1 MMYCS
6 MGHDFRSTDDANGA
20 GACNAPQVIALDI
33 DDHRQLRVFFG
44 ILVEFAD
51 QKPILIGRAGQTMK
65 RIASEARQDM
75 QAMFGGPVFL
85 EVFVKVRS
93 GWAADEQV
101 LASLGYE

>member
-51 QKPILIGRAGQTMK
+51 QKPILIGAFSTRPSSLDRT
-65 RIASEARQDM
+65 R
-75 QAMFGGPVFL
+75 
-85 EVFVKVRS
+85 VKSRKTI
-93 GWAADEQV
+93 GIYW
-101 LASLGYE
+101 